1 MIMVQYSDNEIQ
13 VLGQPVK
20 RSKKKWIW
28 LIPLTLIGAISLVC
42 VLLCTFPKE
51 NTMDL
56 RGFKTELNVPV
67 KGEPM
72 FIESG
77 IEHYSVVENDVS
89 MYVFH
94 LIDMT
99 AELNTDAGK
108 YTDDTEC
115 LIVQAADIRKDNGKF
130 VGDFVLNG
138 KRLSSGKSK
147 KGYCAIMNGRVTIGM
162 GTDDE
167 VMNHCIANGG
177 SFFRQY
183 PLVSKGIMQESELK
197 GKSIRRAL
205 AMKGDKLYVFET
217 EFRESMHDF
226 AEALQDMGV
235 TEAISLVGGNKAY
248 MYWLQDDELYESY
261 DLSEVKNNNFIVFK
275 TKGKQ

>member
-1 MIMVQYSDNEIQ
+1 MVQYSDNEIQ
-13 VLGQPVK
+13 VLGQPTK
-20 RSKKKWIW
+20 RSRKKWIW
-28 LIPLTLIGAISLVC
+28 LIPLSLIGGILFVW
-42 VLLCTFPKE
+42 VLLCTFPQE
-51 NTMDL
+51 NTVDL
-56 RGFKTELNVPV
+56 RDFKTELNVTV

-94 LIDMT
+94 MIDMT
-99 AELNTDAGK
+99 AELNTDARQ

-115 LIVQAADIRKDNGKF
+115 FIMQAADIRKDNGKF

-138 KRLSSGKSK
+138 KRLSSGKRK
-147 KGYCAIMNGRVTIGM
+147 KGYCAIIDGKITIGM
-162 GTDDE
+162 SDTDD
-167 VMNHCIANGG
+167 VMNRCIEKGG

-183 PLVSKGIMQESELK
+183 PLVSNGIMQENELK

-205 AMKGDKLYVFET
+205 ALKGDKLYVFET
-217 EFRESMHDF
+217 EYRESMHDF

-248 MYWLQDDELYESY
+248 MYWWQDNELYESY

>member
-1 MIMVQYSDNEIQ
+1 MVQYSDNEIQ
-13 VLGQPVK
+13 VLGQPTK
-20 RSKKKWIW
+20 RSRKKWIW
-28 LIPLTLIGAISLVC
+28 LIPLSLIGGILFVW
-42 VLLCTFPKE
+42 VLLCTFPQE
-51 NTMDL
+51 NTVDL
-56 RGFKTELNVPV
+56 RDFKTELNVTV

-94 LIDMT
+94 MIDMT
-99 AELNTDAGK
+99 AELNTDARQ

-115 LIVQAADIRKDNGKF
+115 FIMQAADIRKDNGKF

-138 KRLSSGKSK
+138 KRLSSGKRK
-147 KGYCAIMNGRVTIGM
+147 KGYCAIIDGKITIGM
-162 GTDDE
+162 SDTDD
-167 VMNHCIANGG
+167 VMNRCIEKGG

-183 PLVSKGIMQESELK
+183 PLVSNGIMQENELK

-205 AMKGDKLYVFET
+205 ALKGDKLYVFET
-217 EFRESMHDF
+217 EYRESMHDF
-226 AEALQDMGV
+226 AEALQDIGV

-248 MYWLQDDELYESY
+248 MYWWQDNELYESY
-261 DLSEVKNNNFIVFK
+261 DLSEVNNNNFIVFK
-275 TKGKQ
+275 KKGKQ